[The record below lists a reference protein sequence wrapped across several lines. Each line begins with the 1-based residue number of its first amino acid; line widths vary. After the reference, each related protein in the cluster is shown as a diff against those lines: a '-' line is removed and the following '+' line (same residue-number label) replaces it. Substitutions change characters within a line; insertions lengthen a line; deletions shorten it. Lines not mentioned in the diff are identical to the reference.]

1 MRISDW
7 SSDVCSSDLPDCNL
21 CRNVIGGIIERPAYT
36 GGLYRADGARGG
48 KAPFRHRCAIVPQ
61 QYRIVSDDRLTGTR
75 IYDEVYQF
83 TLQPG
88 RWLTGQPIRIPHDAA
103 CIRSDSFRPQPLTQ
117 AAGPND
123 PLSVGHIVNGRIVTL
138 QRDPVCVD

>member
-75 IYDEVYQF
+75 IYAEVYQF
-83 TLQPG
+83 AFPPG
-88 RWLTGQPIRIPHDAA
+88 RWPTGKLIRIPHDAA
-103 CIRSDSFRPQPLTQ
+103 RIRSESLPTQPPKQ
-117 AAGPND
+117 AAGQN
-123 PLSVGHIVNGRIVTL
+123 
-138 QRDPVCVD
+138 